1 MYHTQPLVTQP
12 SLTIID
18 SSSSTNRDHPF
29 LPLRRLPLL
38 VPPLINPSS
47 LQLPFRQ
54 SLPLQL
60 SHPFNPPSL
69 SAQTLSHLPSALS
82 SSRSCARCACRPS
95 GGESDQTESADETS
109 LSERPTR
116 ADPDRA
122 VHHSSQRHPS
132 RHVSLHNL
140 TDARSRPQRRRRR
153 SILTPRAPANKPVV
167 SLIAIPPILAPPA
180 LQPSNRHLSPHKPSP
195 ISLLL
200 SPTLDLAPN
209 VHADLAEEPGIEPKA
224 PTKHH

>member
-1 MYHTQPLVTQP
+1 MYRTQPLVTQP

-60 SHPFNPPSL
+60 SHPFKPSSL

-122 VHHSSQRHPS
+122 V
-132 RHVSLHNL
+132 LHTSNDTPVVTSPFL
-140 TDARSRPQRRRRR
+140 TS
-153 SILTPRAPANKPVV
+153 LTPVAGPNVDGEGRIL
-167 SLIAIPPILAPPA
+167 SPILPA
-180 LQPSNRHLSPHKPSP
+180 VLATLSRR
-195 ISLLL
+195 L
-200 SPTLDLAPN
+200 
-209 VHADLAEEPGIEPKA
+209 
-224 PTKHH
+224 